1 MGHSAVQQML
11 RNSSLCG
18 KPCIGDQML
27 SLPSHS
33 SRQVQEMQEERDHK
47 KAGSWCLCT
56 YVKGAPSSEQKIVL
70 LYKSWMMS
78 QKRWPLE
85 QHRVNLQGWMAIL
98 CPVSSGQNLTQ
109 GLSGSLCSSC
119 CMAPTSLPAAHGLS
133 GACFSHLGWELSI
146 QVPLPL
152 LNKQGW
158 MRDPHGPP
166 PAWTAWVLRLGVS
179 AD

>member
-1 MGHSAVQQML
+1 ML

-166 PAWTAWVLRLGVS
+166 PAWTAWVLRMGVS